1 MIIFICIIAY
11 LIPLGIIGWYLYSDM
26 KKGET
31 IEEYYNRAHFDS
43 VFIILIFFP
52 VVNIVASFI
61 ALVEIIWIK
70 IKDIKK

>member
-52 VVNIVASFI
+52 VVNIVVSFI